1 MLGALGVDA
10 SSPERV
16 DLAIAHVEDMPWRRV
31 LPPVL
36 VVRQGRQAHVP
47 VHVTHEDPVE
57 VWIELDPEAGGGRR
71 EVAQAD
77 VPVEPRTVDG
87 RLVGRATF
95 TLPTDLPLGW
105 HEIVAEGPS
114 ASAHSPLVVTPSQL
128 ELPEA
133 LRDGRAWGLMA
144 QLYSVRSR
152 ASWGVGDLADLAE
165 IGWLAGRELDADFLL
180 INPLHA
186 AEPVVPLTPSP
197 YLPTTRR
204 FVNPLYIRVEDVREA
219 GYLSSAD
226 RTLVEWASEPVLA
239 TDDDAGPIDRDAAW
253 TAKRAALEVVFAAP
267 RSAARQAAF
276 DAFVDQEGVGL
287 ETFALWCALAE
298 KYGDATRL
306 ARRRRSTRRPQL
318 VAELRVELAE
328 RVEFHLWLQWVAD
341 EQLAAAQRAALDGG
355 MALGI
360 MHDLAVGVHPQG
372 ADVWALGDVLA
383 RGATV
388 GAPPDMY
395 NQQGQNWSQ
404 PPWRPD
410 ALARAAYKP
419 YRDMLRTVLRHAGAI
434 RIDHVIGLF
443 RLWWIPE
450 GADSADGAYV
460 RYDHEALVGI
470 LALEAHR
477 AGAVVIGE
485 DLGVVEPWVRDYLS
499 ERGILGTSVLWFE
512 RDMHGAP
519 LAPEHYRPLVLAT
532 VTTHDLPPTAGY
544 LRGRARGHPRATRP
558 ADGPGGGGPG
568 GGAGR
573 EGPDARRPARA
584 RPGGRRPV
592 GAGGRRGAAPVR
604 HGDPVG
610 AGRRLAGRR
619 RGGAARAEP
628 ARDRPGVPELE
639 GAAGGQLRPGR
650 AGGGPVHQ
658 PAAAVAG
665 GRPQQLSRPR
675 MPGCL
680 NSSAVSASWGPPAP
694 GRRRS
699 PVGWRRAL
707 DVPHLEL
714 DEVFWDAGWTK
725 RDPTRRA
732 ALIGAFVSASDDGWV
747 TDGNWSAGTDGLL
760 ADADAFVW
768 LDYPRRTVMARVVR
782 RTLRRGLLRTRAAGT
797 ATARTCATC

>member
-1 MLGALGVDA
+1 MADDRGPASDALLRLATAYGVVADHWDFHGQHRRASAATLQGVLGALGVDA

-36 VVRQGRQAHVP
+36 VVRQGRHAHVS
-47 VHVTHEDPVE
+47 VHVTHGDPVE
-57 VWIELDPEAGGGRR
+57 VWVELDPESGGGRR
-71 EVAQAD
+71 EVEQAD
-77 VPVEPRTVDG
+77 APVDPRTVDG

-95 TLPTDLPLGW
+95 TLPDDLPLGW
-105 HEIVAEGPS
+105 HEIVADGPS
-114 ASAHSPLVVTPSQL
+114 ARAHSPLVVTPTHL
-128 ELPEA
+128 ELPESISA
-133 LRDGRAWGLMA
+133 HRSWGLMA

-152 ASWGVGDLADLAE
+152 SSWGIGDLADLAE
-165 IGWLAGRELDADFLL
+165 IGWLAGRELGADFLL

-186 AEPVVPLTPSP
+186 AEPVTPLTPSP

-204 FVNPLYIRVEDVREA
+204 FVSPLYIRVEDVREA

-226 RTLVEWASEPVLA
+226 RTLIEWAAEPALA
-239 TDDDAGPIDRDAAW
+239 ADDDAGPIDRDGAW
-253 TAKRAALEVVFAAP
+253 TAKRAALEVVFTAP

-276 DAFVDQEGVGL
+276 DSFVENEGPGL

-298 KYGDATRL
+298 RYDGQVWPVEAMDPSSA
-306 ARRRRSTRRPQL
+306 L
-318 VAELRVELAE
+318 VAAARTELAE
-328 RVEFHLWLQWVAD
+328 RVEFHLWLQWLAD

-360 MHDLAVGVHPQG
+360 MHDLAVGVHPEG

-450 GADSADGAYV
+450 GADAGDGAYV

-499 ERGILGTSVLWFE
+499 DRGILGTSVLWFE

-519 LAPEHYRPLVLAT
+519 LAPEHYRSLVLAT

-544 LRGRARGHPRATRP
+544 LAGEHVAIRERLGLLTEPVEVVRA
-558 ADGPGGGGPG
+558 
-568 GGAGR
+568 
-573 EGPDARRPARA
+573 
-584 RPGGRRPV
+584 
-592 GAGGRRGAAPVR
+592 
-604 HGDPVG
+604 
-610 AGRRLAGRR
+610 
-619 RGGAARAEP
+619 AARAE
-628 ARDRPGVPELE
+628 RDQMLGVLHDRGLVGDDPSEREIIEALHRYVMATPSVLL
-639 GAAGGQLRPGR
+639 G
-650 AGGGPVHQ
+650 
-658 PAAAVAG
+658 
-665 GRPQQLSRPR
+665 
-675 MPGCL
+675 
-680 NSSAVSASWGPPAP
+680 VS
-694 GRRRS
+694 
-699 PVGWRRAL
+699 
-707 DVPHLEL
+707 
-714 DEVFWDAGWTK
+714 
-725 RDPTRRA
+725 
-732 ALIGAFVSASDDGWV
+732 
-747 TDGNWSAGTDGLL
+747 L
-760 ADADAFVW
+760 ADAVGERRAQNQPGTDQE
-768 LDYPRRTVMARVVR
+768 YPNWKVPLADSSGQVVLVEDLFTNAR
-782 RTLRRGLLRTRAAGT
+782 LRSLAAVLND
-797 ATARTCATC
+797 